1 MSELTLV
8 IGNKNYSSW
17 SLRPWIYMKN
27 KGIKFTENRIALYME
42 NTMKLL
48 KPYFSGYKVPVL
60 IDDSLVIWDSLAILE
75 YLAEKYPDYNGW
87 PNNSNARAT
96 ARSVS
101 AEMHSSFSALRN
113 ELPMNCRKK
122 FRDFTLSSKVLN
134 DIERIK
140 DVWGYCKKT
149 YGQKGPWLFGEFCI
163 ADAMFAPVIIRFEG
177 YGVPLEGVEKD
188 YVQSV
193 INNPFL
199 IEWIDAGKQEK
210 EIIEIGEVKT

>member
-17 SLRPWIYMKN
+17 SLRPWIYMKK
-27 KGIKFTENRIALYME
+27 KGIKFTEKRIALHME
-42 NTMKLL
+42 NTTKLL
-48 KPYFSGYKVPVL
+48 EPYFSGYKVPVL
-60 IDDSLVIWDSLAILE
+60 IDDGLLIWDSLAILE
-75 YLAEKYPDYNGW
+75 YLAEKYPDHNGW

-122 FRDFTLSSKVLN
+122 FRNFALTSKVLN
-134 DIERIK
+134 DIERIR
-140 DVWGYCKKT
+140 DVWRYCKKT

-163 ADAMFAPVIIRFEG
+163 ADAMFAPVVIRFEG
-177 YGVPLEGVEKD
+177 YDVPLEGVEKE
-188 YVQSV
+188 YVQLV
-193 INNPFL
+193 INDPFL

-210 EIIEIGEVKT
+210 EIIEIAEVKT

>member
-17 SLRPWIYMKN
+17 SLRPWIYMKK
-27 KGIKFTENRIALYME
+27 KGIKFTEKRIALHME
-42 NTMKLL
+42 NTTKLL
-48 KPYFSGYKVPVL
+48 EPYFSGYKVPVL
-60 IDDSLVIWDSLAILE
+60 IDDGLLIWDSLAILE
-75 YLAEKYPDYNGW
+75 YLAEKYPDHNGW

-101 AEMHSSFSALRN
+101 AEMHSSFSTLRN

-122 FRDFTLSSKVLN
+122 FRNFTLTSKVLN
-134 DIERIK
+134 DIERIR
-140 DVWGYCKKT
+140 DVWRYCKKT

-163 ADAMFAPVIIRFEG
+163 ADAMFAPVVIRFEG
-177 YGVPLEGVEKD
+177 YDVPLEGVEKE
-188 YVQSV
+188 YVQLV
-193 INNPFL
+193 INDPFL

-210 EIIEIGEVKT
+210 EIIEIAEVKT